1 MGKTIGIDLGTTN
14 SCLSVIEG
22 GEPKVIPNPDGG
34 RTTPSV
40 VAFTK
45 DGEKLVGQLAKRQA
59 ITNPENTV
67 FSIKRFIGRKYSEV
81 SSELETIPYKVT
93 EGPEGQVQVELE
105 GKTYQPQ
112 ELSAMV
118 LQYLKGA
125 AEAYLGE
132 SVSDA
137 VVSLAGMEGL
147 DQHFVC
153 GDVRQN
159 P

>member
-40 VAFTK
+40 VAFTS

-67 FSIKRFIGRKYSEV
+67 SSIKRFIGRKYSEV

-93 EGPEGQVQVELE
+93 QSAEGLVQVELE
-105 GKTYQPQ
+105 GKTYQEISRTVGMPTNSVGPM
-112 ELSAMV
+112 LSRLRTRLRSTNQPNA
-118 LQYLKGA
+118 
-125 AEAYLGE
+125 
-132 SVSDA
+132 
-137 VVSLAGMEGL
+137 
-147 DQHFVC
+147 
-153 GDVRQN
+153 
-159 P
+159 